1 MKKVTRK
8 AYAPSPRIAYRE
20 IEGQILVLLP
30 DDTEI
35 YTFNAAGTL
44 IWKGLARRHGQPRI
58 VSDLMRAFG
67 VDRTRAEADVVRFI
81 RDMARKGLLVGAF
94 TRSQAV

>member
-1 MKKVTRK
+1 MKKKTAPSPRTVEH
-8 AYAPSPRIAYRE
+8 APSPRIAHRE

-44 IWKGLARRHGQPRI
+44 IWKGLAGRRRRSHI
-58 VSDLMRAFG
+58 VADLMRTFRI
-67 VDRTRAEADVVRFI
+67 DRARAEADVARFI
-81 RDMARKGLLVGAF
+81 RDMARKGLLVKA
-94 TRSQAV
+94 R